1 MAENE
6 EWGKPAVRR
15 GRLTVVLVLATLI
28 SAFGSSFQY
37 GYNVAVI
44 NSPSPRYGSPM
55 EENFL
60 TLLWS
65 LSVSMY
71 PLGGFFGSL
80 MVAPLVNKLGRKG
93 TLLFNNIFSIVPAVM
108 MGVSK
113 IAKTY
118 EIIIVARGALG
129 IIPQLFIT
137 IGILSAQVLGI
148 RNILG
153 NSTGWTLML
162 GLTGIPAMIE
172 LLLLPFFP
180 ESPRYILIQRGDE
193 KTAKKALQRLRGSN
207 DVDEELSEM
216 RLEDQSER
224 ADGRLS
230 VLSLLSQRS
239 LRWQLVTIIAM
250 NMGQQLSGVNAIYY
264 YADSIYATAGVKQSD
279 IQYVTVGTGAVNVFM
294 TMAAV
299 FIVEASGRRLLLLCG
314 FGICCGAC
322 VLLTVALTF
331 QESVTWMPY
340 ISITCVIIY
349 VIGHAIGPS
358 PIPYVVTTE
367 MFRQSARPAAF
378 MVAGSVHWL
387 SNFTVGLIFPFLER
401 GLGSYSFIIFSF
413 ICLVTLIYIWL
424 VVPETKNKTFLEICQ
439 IFAKRNNVEIKL
451 GDGDLPLKESKESLE
466 DVMRVPLLPHH
477 AIDPQLRAASVGP
490 PGDAEVG
497 PVVGLEVVRQV
508 DKLVANP
515 EAHLSCISVFADGD
529 HHLIVVAVTG
539 VGDDGVDPLELR
551 QDMHADCERVQLH
564 GMAEAGQSI
573 TSRILLREDEHQRK
587 QTMRFCAKQ
596 KN

>member
-1 MAENE
+1 MALNE
-6 EWGKPAVRR
+6 DWGKKPVERR
-15 GRLTVVLVLATLI
+15 GRLTAVLALATLI

-44 NSPSPRYGSPM
+44 NSPSPFMQQFYNTTYLERYGRPM

-108 MGVSK
+108 MGVSD
-113 IAKTY
+113 IAKSY
-118 EIIIVARGALG
+118 EIIIVARFIVGICAGLSSNVVPMYLGELSPKNLRGALG

-153 NSTGWTLML
+153 NSTGWPLML
-162 GLTGIPAMIE
+162 GLTGIPALIE

-180 ESPRYILIQRGDE
+180 ESPRYMLITRGDE
-193 KTAKKALQRLRGSN
+193 KTARKALQRLRGWD
-207 DVDEELSEM
+207 DVDAEMSEM
-216 RLEDQSER
+216 HLEDKSER
-224 ADGRLS
+224 AEGRLS
-230 VLSLLSQRS
+230 VLSLLSQPS
-239 LRWQLVTIIAM
+239 LRWQLVSIIIM

-264 YADSIYATAGVKQSD
+264 YADSIYATAGVKQND

-294 TMAAV
+294 TIAAV

-322 VLLTVALTF
+322 VLLTVALKI
-331 QESVTWMPY
+331 QETVTWMPY

-387 SNFTVGLIFPFLER
+387 SNFTVGLVFPFLER
-401 GLGSYSFIIFSF
+401 GLGPYSFIIFSI
-413 ICLVTLIYIWL
+413 ICLVTLVYIWL
-424 VVPETKNKTFLEICQ
+424 VVPETKNKTFLEVCQ
-439 IFAKRNNVEIKL
+439 MFAKRNKVEIKL

-466 DVMRVPLLPHH
+466 D
-477 AIDPQLRAASVGP
+477 AI
-490 PGDAEVG
+490 
-497 PVVGLEVVRQV
+497 
-508 DKLVANP
+508 K
-515 EAHLSCISVFADGD
+515 
-529 HHLIVVAVTG
+529 VT
-539 VGDDGVDPLELR
+539 
-551 QDMHADCERVQLH
+551 A
-564 GMAEAGQSI
+564 
-573 TSRILLREDEHQRK
+573 
-587 QTMRFCAKQ
+587 F
-596 KN
+596 

>member
-1 MAENE
+1 MQQ
-6 EWGKPAVRR
+6 
-15 GRLTVVLVLATLI
+15 
-28 SAFGSSFQY
+28 F
-37 GYNVAVI
+37 YNTTYLE
-44 NSPSPRYGSPM
+44 RYGRPM
-55 EENFL
+55 EESFL

-108 MGVSK
+108 MGVSE
-113 IAKTY
+113 IAKSY
-118 EIIIVARGALG
+118 EIIIVARFIVGICAGLSSNVVPMYLGELSPKNLRGALG

-153 NSTGWTLML
+153 NSTGWPLML
-162 GLTGIPAMIE
+162 GLTGIPALIE

-180 ESPRYILIQRGDE
+180 ESPRYMVIQRGDE
-193 KTAKKALQRLRGSN
+193 KTARKALQRLRGWE
-207 DVDEELSEM
+207 DVDAELSEM

-224 ADGRLS
+224 AEGRLS
-230 VLSLLSQRS
+230 VLTLLSQRS
-239 LRWQLVTIIAM
+239 LRWQLVSIVIM

-264 YADSIYATAGVKQSD
+264 YADNIYANAGVKQND

-294 TMAAV
+294 TIAAV

-314 FGICCGAC
+314 FGTCCVAC
-322 VLLTVALTF
+322 VLLTVALNI

-387 SNFTVGLIFPFLER
+387 SNFTVGLVFPFLER
-401 GLGSYSFIIFSF
+401 GLGPYSFIIFSF

-439 IFAKRNNVEIKL
+439 MFAKRNKVEIRL
-451 GDGDLPLKESKESLE
+451 GDGDLPLKEIKERL
-466 DVMRVPLLPHH
+466 
-477 AIDPQLRAASVGP
+477 A
-490 PGDAEVG
+490 DAT
-497 PVVGLEVVRQV
+497 
-508 DKLVANP
+508 K
-515 EAHLSCISVFADGD
+515 
-529 HHLIVVAVTG
+529 VT
-539 VGDDGVDPLELR
+539 
-551 QDMHADCERVQLH
+551 A
-564 GMAEAGQSI
+564 
-573 TSRILLREDEHQRK
+573 
-587 QTMRFCAKQ
+587 F
-596 KN
+596 